1 MGLKNFVIQSDR
13 KMINR
18 ILFGT
23 EKIKK
28 RDKYAL
34 SVGIKFSIPNYS
46 KFTQKKLTNLSATAR
61 DLLNFIKEFGKLHN
75 IRDEVTVHF
84 VGDQLLKHTL
94 VVFSSCFAW
103 RTYFRLANRVL

>member
-1 MGLKNFVIQSDR
+1 MGLRNFVIQNDR

-34 SVGIKFSIPNYS
+34 SVGIKFSTPNYS
-46 KFTQKKLTNLSATAR
+46 KFTQKKT
-61 DLLNFIKEFGKLHN
+61 
-75 IRDEVTVHF
+75 DE
-84 VGDQLLKHTL
+84 
-94 VVFSSCFAW
+94 S
-103 RTYFRLANRVL
+103 

>member
-1 MGLKNFVIQSDR
+1 MRERKYIFLFDSFGVNGSKNFIIQNNR

-34 SVGIKFSIPNYS
+34 TLGIKFSTPNYS
-46 KFTQKKLTNLSATAR
+46 KFTQKKT
-61 DLLNFIKEFGKLHN
+61 
-75 IRDEVTVHF
+75 DE
-84 VGDQLLKHTL
+84 
-94 VVFSSCFAW
+94 S
-103 RTYFRLANRVL
+103 

>member
-1 MGLKNFVIQSDR
+1 
-13 KMINR
+13 MINR

-34 SVGIKFSIPNYS
+34 TLGIKFSTPIYS

-61 DLLNFIKEFGKLHN
+61 DL
-75 IRDEVTVHF
+75 VTVHF
-84 VGDQLLKHTL
+84 VGDQLLKQTL
-94 VVFSSCFAW
+94 VVFCSCFSW

>member
-13 KMINR
+13 KRVNR

-34 SVGIKFSIPNYS
+34 PVGIKFSIPNYS

-61 DLLNFIKEFGKLHN
+61 DLLNFINEFGKPHN

-94 VVFSSCFAW
+94 VVFSSCFPW

>member
-1 MGLKNFVIQSDR
+1 MGLRNFVIQNDR

-34 SVGIKFSIPNYS
+34 TLGIKFSTPNYS
-46 KFTQKKLTNLSATAR
+46 KFTQKKLTNLSATTR
-61 DLLNFIKEFGKLHN
+61 DL
-75 IRDEVTVHF
+75 VTVHF
-84 VGDQLLKHTL
+84 VGDQLLKQTL
-94 VVFSSCFAW
+94 VVFSSCFPW
-103 RTYFRLANRVL
+103 RTYFRLANRVP

>member
-1 MGLKNFVIQSDR
+1 
-13 KMINR
+13 MINR

-28 RDKYAL
+28 PDKYSL
-34 SVGIKFSIPNYS
+34 TVEIKFSTPNCS

-61 DLLNFIKEFGKLHN
+61 DLPNFINEFGKLHN

-84 VGDQLLKHTL
+84 VGGQLLKQTL
-94 VVFSSCFAW
+94 VVFSCCFPW